1 MHASL
6 PTDQYQDCL
15 QYDQLV
21 DNTYLT
27 THNNKH
33 LTINFPTSPEG
44 AYEYKNEF
52 EFENDTVST
61 RSKASQKNNQI
72 DAYSSARNAQDNK
85 IVSNTVFTSNNGS
98 LQYSTAYIKENVW
111 PI

>member
-33 LTINFPTSPEG
+33 LTINFPKSPEG
-44 AYEYKNEF
+44 AYENKNEF
-52 EFENDTVST
+52 ELENDIVST
-61 RSKASQKNNQI
+61 TGDASQENNKI

-85 IVSNTVFTSNNGS
+85 ILSNTVFTSNNGT